1 MSIASSG
8 PVIPSTGT
16 NADGSDHSSADV
28 SGEILAYLNAH
39 PRAAD
44 SLDGIVSWW
53 LSRHRFEQARDRI
66 QDGLDKLVERGL
78 VERICLADGGI
89 LYGKSQARSTT

>member
-1 MSIASSG
+1 M
-8 PVIPSTGT
+8 IPPRGTTADST
-16 NADGSDHSSADV
+16 DHSTSADV

-53 LSRHRFEQARDRI
+53 LSRQRFEQARDRI
-66 QDGLDKLVERGL
+66 QGSLDGLVERGL
-78 VERICLADGGI
+78 VERICLADGSV